1 MLGNRSFI
9 MISLKRAIAWL
20 DLILAA
26 TLAAVGIFVVI
37 TANRAPHNVDVG
49 AIAEAGAVLFMLPA
63 ALLLGLAGLALW
75 KNWRV
80 GWLIQMV
87 AVVGIP
93 VVIFT
98 SK

>member
-1 MLGNRSFI
+1 MFR
-9 MISLKRAIAWL
+9 LKRAIAWL

-26 TLAAVGIFVVI
+26 LLAAVGIFVVI
-37 TANRAPHNVDVG
+37 TANQAPHNVDAG

-63 ALLLGLAGLALW
+63 ASLLGLAGLALW
-75 KNWRV
+75 KDWRI

-93 VVIFT
+93 MLIFA